1 MESTVVLENN
11 GIGADR
17 AKSSVESSCIT
28 RGTTIS
34 KDQAALDHPD
44 GSIHVRPAAFVMP
57 SRRLGFIYDSTSAGS
72 GFDPDEFIDS
82 VAENLEV
89 IQRLKL
95 EEILTR
101 NANVEYL
108 QRHGLNGR
116 TDVASFKQCLPVV
129 TYSDL
134 EPDILRLV
142 NGDSTPIFNAE
153 PISAFFLSTGT
164 TSEKAKFIPTTMR
177 AFENVPCLQR
187 VVQAMFRK

>member
-1 MESTVVLENN
+1 MICEMGSTVVLENN
-11 GIGADR
+11 GIGADC
-17 AKSSVESSCIT
+17 AKSSVESSFIT
-28 RGTTIS
+28 RGSTIF
-34 KDQAALDHPD
+34 KDQAAFDHPD
-44 GSIHVRPAAFVMP
+44 GSIHERPPAFVMP
-57 SRRLGFIYDSTSAGS
+57 SRRLGFIYDSTSADS
-72 GFDPDEFIDS
+72 GFDPDEFLDS
-82 VAENLEV
+82 VAEDLEV

-142 NGDSTPIFNAE
+142 NGDSTPIFNAD
-153 PISAFFLSTGT
+153 PISAFFCRY
-164 TSEKAKFIPTTMR
+164 KDKY
-177 AFENVPCLQR
+177 NY
-187 VVQAMFRK
+187 